1 MEPMRKKYKNMFG
14 ISSNIRLSLR
24 RNDNA
29 GQNLSLGDFHKMP
42 SAGLDAAGL
51 MSVET
56 IL

>member
-1 MEPMRKKYKNMFG
+1 
-14 ISSNIRLSLR
+14 
-24 RNDNA
+24 
-29 GQNLSLGDFHKMP
+29 LSLGDFHKMP